1 MIASHSPI
9 KGIVG
14 KVLYLR
20 GEGGL
25 WRSHETEGEE
35 ARFTLTVPRQDGKGR
50 CRNTLI
56 PELIVLGSLDSPNRR
71 YLVNL
76 GQVDALQQSFAVCL
90 FDDFIQNATR
100 FRVVS
105 RSLALGTAKPEG
117 LSQ

>member
-1 MIASHSPI
+1 MVKSCICAVKAVCGDRMKLREKKRDSLSLCR
-9 KGIVG
+9 G
-14 KVLYLR
+14 K
-20 GEGGL
+20 
-25 WRSHETEGEE
+25 T
-35 ARFTLTVPRQDGKGR
+35 AKGR
-50 CRNTLI
+50 FRNTLI